1 MSLLTRG
8 IAALLA
14 TTGTFNLLPNQTL
27 NNNTSQQANEP
38 SSLVSTELPPSRQQ
52 LQTEEPEL
60 ILLLNKLR
68 LTTQTPTTDEIF
80 NALNKFAEEK
90 QGIESEVSIKDII
103 SSIKTNTEKHFEDSK
118 EKPGITN
125 YVPGLTSKDYKKLD
139 YIYNIQKQ
147 IENELT
153 KQLSSKFENT
163 SPHIKGKLKG
173 KFKSLTFV
181 SKYSKTDED
190 LNKIGYYEPIHNTLV
205 IYPDNIQELC
215 LNENIPFEEALEIFI
230 ANFINYLEQTI
241 YTQSSEIEPVTI
253 SCTKKSET
261 PAIETNENKEISLL
275 LLLNKSNKNI
285 DYNELKKIVLERDI
299 PKLYQ
304 ILGAT
309 NINDILIINQVI
321 FTISNNYSN
330 QSLLK
335 DFIIM
340 PSTNKNLGLVYLFQA
355 GFENILAT
363 INTNKELKYEEVSLI
378 YDVLKNLIAQKLFG
392 ATETDLKEIVP
403 KLIELDEYFTN
414 ELMKHFNIP
423 EDKRIKPQATEFINF
438 VNFCFDKIKNS
449 ELSPEEQSKI
459 TTLANAFPSLATVIS
474 NQPYTTPYDWE
485 MLLNNWKEAI
495 IQTTPLYTYTYSED
509 TLQDQTDY
517 TIDPTIKYDLH
528 ISKRN
533 TKN

>member
-1 MSLLTRG
+1 MSLLTSG
-8 IAALLA
+8 IATLLA
-14 TTGTFNLLPNQTL
+14 ATGAFNLLPKQTL
-27 NNNTSQQANEP
+27 NNNTNHQANKP

-90 QGIESEVSIKDII
+90 QGIESEVNIKDII
-103 SSIKTNTEKHFEDSK
+103 SSIKTNTEKHFEDNK

-163 SPHIKGKLKG
+163 SPYIKGKLKE

-190 LNKIGYYEPIHNTLV
+190 LDKIGYYDQIHNTLV

-241 YTQSSEIEPVTI
+241 YTQSLEIEPATI

-261 PAIETNENKEISLL
+261 QKIETNENKEISLL
-275 LLLNKSNKNI
+275 LLLNKSNKSI
-285 DYNELKKIVLERDI
+285 DYNELEKIVLERDI

-335 DFIIM
+335 DFIII

-485 MLLNNWKEAI
+485 ILLNNWKEAI

-509 TLQDQTDY
+509 TMQDQTDY
-517 TIDPTIKYDLH
+517 TTDPTIKYDLH